1 MLRAVAFLLIDIDRK
16 VTRMATDQATF
27 DAALNDFLGD
37 LEAGLAAIQS
47 KLDEAN
53 VPVDLSTE
61 LSQIQDAKTK
71 FDAQVATDT
80 ASAVEPPAADASG
93 SDTATV
99 DDGA

>member
-1 MLRAVAFLLIDIDRK
+1 
-16 VTRMATDQATF
+16 MATDQATF

-80 ASAVEPPAADASG
+80 AGNAGEPPAEPAP
-93 SDTATV
+93 T